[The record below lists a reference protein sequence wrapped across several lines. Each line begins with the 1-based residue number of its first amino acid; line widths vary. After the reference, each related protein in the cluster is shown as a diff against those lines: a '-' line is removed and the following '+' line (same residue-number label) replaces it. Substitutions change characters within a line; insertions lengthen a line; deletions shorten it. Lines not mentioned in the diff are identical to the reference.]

1 MQTGKN
7 FSDAELI
14 TAIRTGKDIDNA
26 VGFIYRNYYRMLEN
40 FVLTNSGNEMDAED
54 TIQEVLVVF
63 IDIVQTERYRNETS
77 VRSFL
82 YTLARNLWISELRK
96 RTSDSRRNEFFE
108 TSREKEE
115 EDISNFLIY
124 KEAQVLIVELLER
137 MGEKCKRILTL
148 FYYENLS
155 MKEILKQTNYE
166 NEQVLR
172 NRKYKCLKELT
183 DIIQQS
189 PTIVNNVKS
198 ALQRSK

>member
-1 MQTGKN
+1 MQTVKN

-14 TAIRTGKDIDNA
+14 TALKTGANIDNA
-26 VGFIYRNYYRMLEN
+26 VGFIYRSYYRMLEN
-40 FVLTNSGNEMDAED
+40 YVLTNSGNEMDAED
-54 TIQEVLVVF
+54 IIQEVLVVF
-63 IDIVQTERYRNETS
+63 IDIVQTQRYRNEAS

-82 YTLARNLWISELRK
+82 YTLTRNLWISELRK
-96 RTSDSRRNEFFE
+96 RTSDSKRDGLFE
-108 TSREKEE
+108 ENREKEE
-115 EDISNFLIY
+115 EDVSNLLIY
-124 KEAQVLIVELLER
+124 KEAQVLIAELFER
-137 MGEKCKRILTL
+137 MGEKCKQILTL

-155 MKEILKQTNYE
+155 MKEILTQTSYE

-189 PTIVNNVKS
+189 PTISNSVKS